1 MRVFR
6 IFSKQ
11 SRESAIEIRAVPMT
25 GEQRP
30 MSETFPAKPIFF
42 REPPEGHVQDYHT
55 ASRRPLI
62 FLTSGILELET
73 SEGLRTIFRPDDRL
87 FADDATDA
95 QSTPAKH
102 TIGEHRNGIT

>member
-1 MRVFR
+1 
-6 IFSKQ
+6 
-11 SRESAIEIRAVPMT
+11 
-25 GEQRP
+25 

-55 ASRRPLI
+55 APRRQLI

-73 SEGLRTIFRPDDRL
+73 SEGLRTICRPGNLL
-87 FADDATDA
+87 FADDATGA